1 MSRQSKS
8 RRTNFSTFQERKS
21 EENNSEKKYW
31 TCPNKLFGTK
41 CVLATSGGNSSLLS
55 SSSAPV
61 LWPGDKKNECDDSC
75 GLPSDLQHFISSSF
89 LSSGDRSTLRETSSD
104 VLKSTTTD
112 LERKLLASIKPDNIC
127 QPIYKETRRV
137 LPLTEKEIKE
147 LETKKEDRFM
157 ELHRLLLSSTD
168 EDEKN
173 NLQLLIE
180 ESYLAPNVGTTKTI
194 VERRV
199 VGYRENVDPLKS
211 FNFITS
217 TLSSGQG
224 CGVLN
229 ELLQRLFEFNPSQ
242 KYDCIDIFAKYRDI
256 VSSANCPSLTTGSV
270 EIGDSEKKE
279 ELEKSLQLDLPTLLR
294 TIVKRIVSN
303 TDETNEYRIS
313 LLRIFSDLLRR
324 VNLIVNSSLSDVSR
338 PTQNRL
344 TEELNRLD
352 DELSDD
358 RYFIEEVSDD
368 LLSIHI
374 MRTSDPR
381 KQLEEDKKNSEN
393 REIIVSFLISCFAN
407 LFKTGYAIVNWM
419 LADYSDPDS
428 PEIDNVIITTIE
440 SEYELLNERKEY
452 VEAALLRN
460 ILDKFY
466 DDQVTRN
473 EAIEDELAIV
483 EE

>member
-1 MSRQSKS
+1 
-8 RRTNFSTFQERKS
+8 
-21 EENNSEKKYW
+21 
-31 TCPNKLFGTK
+31 
-41 CVLATSGGNSSLLS
+41 
-55 SSSAPV
+55 
-61 LWPGDKKNECDDSC
+61 
-75 GLPSDLQHFISSSF
+75 
-89 LSSGDRSTLRETSSD
+89 
-104 VLKSTTTD
+104 
-112 LERKLLASIKPDNIC
+112 
-127 QPIYKETRRV
+127 
-137 LPLTEKEIKE
+137 
-147 LETKKEDRFM
+147 
-157 ELHRLLLSSTD
+157 
-168 EDEKN
+168 
-173 NLQLLIE
+173 
-180 ESYLAPNVGTTKTI
+180 
-194 VERRV
+194 
-199 VGYRENVDPLKS
+199 
-211 FNFITS
+211 
-217 TLSSGQG
+217 
-224 CGVLN
+224 
-229 ELLQRLFEFNPSQ
+229 
-242 KYDCIDIFAKYRDI
+242 
-256 VSSANCPSLTTGSV
+256 V

-279 ELEKSLQLDLPTLLR
+279 ELEKSLQLDLPTLMR